1 MVRCVV
7 TVYMHRYVG
16 SMYFIQSLWDVTYS
30 RSTLLALFVCN
41 TGIVLQ
47 VFEARGIH
55 FNKGGKLDLFFF
67 LSTKDAPMVHS
78 SGRIWWPLK
87 RPGVLSASAGAVIK
101 SCSVAKGQLR
111 LLS

>member
-47 VFEARGIH
+47 VLEARGIH

-67 LSTKDAPMVHS
+67 VN
-78 SGRIWWPLK
+78 K
-87 RPGVLSASAGAVIK
+87 RCAHGALFWEDLVAFKKAGGVKCFGW
-101 SCSVAKGQLR
+101 CCH
-111 LLS
+111 